1 MLDVLQIGASRA
13 GSTWLWR
20 MLQKHP
26 DVIFPC
32 WGPNAAP
39 GGGPAFSRKS
49 AWFWNNTAPY
59 WKDNHWGQVKPRAV
73 KSLNEYRKWYDENVP
88 GKIKMD
94 ITEGAAYIPKSRIQL
109 IKQTYPD
116 VKIVYCIRNPLT
128 TIWSHMRFSHCENMS
143 VNQFLQQRGGNY
155 RRNVEYLKNLR
166 MWENHFSPNI
176 HVYFFNRIGDNPLV
190 LLEELSRFMGIDD
203 TIWSTLP
210 KNEITTIVNSSNKN
224 NMPAKVKNDLVK
236 IFANDIEKIGKR
248 FDQDLS
254 HWLEGKE

>member
-39 GGGPAFSRKS
+39 GGGPAWSRKS

-59 WKDNHWGQVKPRAV
+59 WKDGHWGQVKPRAV
-73 KSLNEYRKWYDENVP
+73 RTLDEYRKYYDENVL

-94 ITEGAAYIPKSRIQL
+94 ITEGAAYIPESRIEL
-109 IKQTYPD
+109 IKETYPN
-116 VKIVYCIRNPLT
+116 VKILYCIRNPLT
-128 TIWSHMRFSHCENMS
+128 TIWSHMRFSHQETTPALRFMEG
-143 VNQFLQQRGGNY
+143 RGGNY
-155 RRNVEYLKNLR
+155 RRNVQYLKNLQ
-166 MWENHFSPNI
+166 MWEKYFAPNV
-176 HVYFFNRIGDNPLV
+176 HVYFFNEIRENPKA
-190 LLEELSRFMGIDD
+190 LLEELSQFIGIDENV
-203 TIWSTLP
+203 WSTLP
-210 KNEITTIVNSSNKN
+210 VKELRSVVNPSKKHS
-224 NMPAKVKNDLVK
+224 MPERVRKELAPV
-236 IFANDIEKIGKR
+236 FENDIKKIGER
-248 FDQDLS
+248 FNRDLS